1 MMNWLVKYDEFSKI
15 KKPESKETKGFQAIS
30 EHMLLQN
37 CGEKDVRILCKIEE
51 GMNGAVIANP
61 IRV

>member
-1 MMNWLVKYDEFSKI
+1 
-15 KKPESKETKGFQAIS
+15 
-30 EHMLLQN
+30 MLLQN